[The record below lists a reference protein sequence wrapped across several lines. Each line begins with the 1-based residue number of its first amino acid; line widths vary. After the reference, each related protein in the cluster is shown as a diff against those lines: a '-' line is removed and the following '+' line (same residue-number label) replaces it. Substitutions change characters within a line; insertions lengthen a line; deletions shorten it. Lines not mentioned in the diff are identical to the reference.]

1 MRLFYS
7 TLLMLA
13 LSLSAFAHDGKS
25 PYGRRVTLHPQ
36 AGYVPKSVYLKV
48 KPALKTLCRDNYI
61 DLKPFNDALL
71 VLGVQQFEKS
81 FRDVAAPSQKANV
94 NGREL
99 TDLTVVYNLTYRN
112 NVVMEDALAMLMSTG
127 VLEYA
132 EPQYIRKTFY
142 TPNDPRLSNQ
152 PYLQRI
158 GAYQAWDVTK
168 GDTNVVVG
176 IVDSGVNWPHQ
187 DLVGNIKFNYADPI
201 NGIDDDNDGYVDNF
215 RGWDMVGP
223 TFVASSNGDNNP
235 NITSANSQHGTHVA
249 GTAVASTDNGNGIAG
264 VGFNCKILPVKASPD
279 NNGQSIF
286 RGYEG
291 IVYSAD
297 HGASVINC
305 SWGGPG
311 FSLFEQ
317 DIITYATVNRDA
329 LVVAA
334 AGNDNSIDDFYPA
347 SYEYVLSVASVSGT
361 DRKSGFSN
369 YNFNVGI
376 SVQGEQL
383 LSTTFN
389 NTYGMSSGTSMASPV
404 IAGAAALI
412 RSMNPTFT
420 AEQTAQQ
427 IKVSADN
434 HYGLNGGNALAGRL
448 GSGRL
453 NIFNGVTY
461 RLPGLRRRNIQIVDG
476 NDDYFTGGDT
486 LSISGNFVNLLF
498 PSTSGCKITLSLN
511 NVLSTTQIVPGF
523 NEAMVGVLGTNQV
536 FNNAAQPFK
545 LLLRPNIGRN
555 ATVNLRFTYTDSN
568 GYNDFQVVS
577 IKVNTTFL
585 NISKNNI
592 STTITS
598 NGRMAYNGDG
608 ATEGI
613 GFQFKGTQTAFE
625 IGLMA
630 GTSATKLPNSVRS
643 EGTVY
648 HNHFNPVLFQ
658 KEVIPAT
665 VANFDYLTS
674 YNENNIGAASRNGVR
689 IIQNTHAYTTPGDSD
704 YVIAE
709 FGVINTSAI
718 PINNYFIGYFADFDI
733 SANGQQDKAGWVAD
747 KKMGYVYNSNPGG
760 HYAGI
765 RMLGSAEPNYYAI
778 ENDATNNPFI
788 GVYDGYTDQEKYE
801 TMSSGVFR
809 QDAGTGNPLGKDVS
823 ITLAAGPYSIMPGDT
838 VWVAFAL
845 LGGNDLD
852 QISRGGD
859 SANVRYRVRPDVV
872 TSSKNMDLKTDL
884 SLYPNPSQG
893 WLYPVGNA
901 EAFDIQLVSADGKLA
916 LDAKQVSDK
925 VNIRHLP
932 NGIYQYTVKSADK
945 VSKGRIVLNQ

>member
-1 MRLFYS
+1 MRLFYLTFIS
-7 TLLMLA
+7 FALA
-13 LSLSAFAHDGKS
+13 MSAFAHDGRT
-25 PYGRRVTLHPQ
+25 PNGRRVVLHPQ
-36 AGYVPKSVYLKV
+36 ADYVPKAIYLKV
-48 KPALKTLCRDNYI
+48 KPALKSLCQDNYV

-71 VLGVQQFEKS
+71 TLGIQRFEKN
-81 FRDVAAPSQKANV
+81 FKNVEAPSIKTNV

-99 TDLTVVYNLTYRN
+99 TDLTIIYSLTYRN
-112 NVVMEDALAMLMSTG
+112 NIAMEDALSLLLSTG

-142 TPNDPRLSNQ
+142 TPNDPRLNNQ
-152 PYLQRI
+152 GYLQRI
-158 GAYQAWDVTK
+158 GAYQAWDITK

-187 DLVGNIKFNYADPI
+187 DLIGNIKFNYADPI

-223 TFVASSNGDNNP
+223 TFVATSNGDNDP
-235 NITSANSQHGTHVA
+235 NITSSANQHGTHVA
-249 GTAVASTDNGNGIAG
+249 GTAVGATDNGIGIAG

-291 IVYSAD
+291 IVYSANQ
-297 HGASVINC
+297 GAKVINC

-311 FSLFEQ
+311 FSIFEQ

-347 SYEYVLSVASVSGT
+347 SYDYVLSVASVGAT
-361 DRKSGFSN
+361 DRRSTFSN

-376 SVQGEQL
+376 SAQGEQV
-383 LSTTFN
+383 LSTNFN
-389 NTYGMSSGTSMASPV
+389 NNYGNSSGTSMASPI

-412 RSMNPTFT
+412 RSINPTFT

-427 IKVSADN
+427 IRISADN
-434 HYGLNGGNALAGRL
+434 HYGINGGNALAGRL

-461 RLPGLRRRNIQIVDG
+461 QLPGLRRRSLTITDG
-476 NDDYFTGGDT
+476 NDDFFTGGDT
-486 LSISGNFVNLLF
+486 LSITGDFVNLLAQ
-498 PSTSGCKITLSLN
+498 STPGCRITMTLN
-511 NVLSTTQIVPGF
+511 NVLATTQIEPGF
-523 NEAMVGVLGTNQV
+523 NQAIVGVLGTNQI

-545 LLLRPNIGRN
+545 LRLLPNIARN

-568 GYNDFQVVS
+568 GYSDFQVVS
-577 IKVNTTFL
+577 MKVNTTFL

-598 NGRMAYNGDG
+598 VGRIAYNGDG

-613 GFQFKGTQTAFE
+613 GFQYKGLQTAYE

-648 HNHFNPVLFQ
+648 HNHFNPLLFQ
-658 KEVIPAT
+658 KEVIPAV

-674 YNENNIGAASRNGVR
+674 FNENNIASTSRNGVE

-704 YVIAE
+704 YVITE
-709 FGVINTSAI
+709 FAVRNTLSQ
-718 PINNYFIGYFADFDI
+718 PISNYFIGYYADFDI

-747 KKMGYVYNSNPGG
+747 KKMGYVFNANPGG
-760 HYAGI
+760 HYVGI
-765 RMLGSAEPNYYAI
+765 RLLGSAEPNYYAI

-788 GVYDGYTDQEKYE
+788 GVYDGYTDQEKYT

-809 QDAGTGNPLGKDVS
+809 QDAGTSTPLGKDVS
-823 ITLAAGPYSIMPGDT
+823 ITMAAGPYNILPGDT
-838 VWVAFAL
+838 IWAAFAL
-845 LGGNDLD
+845 LGGNSLD
-852 QISRGGD
+852 QISRGSD
-859 SANVRYRVRPDVV
+859 SANIRYRERTTI
-872 TSSKNMDLKTDL
+872 TSKKDLQAKFGL
-884 SLYPNPSQG
+884 GLYPNPSQG
-893 WLYPVGNA
+893 VLYPVGNTG
-901 EAFDIQLVSADGKLA
+901 AFDIQLFSPDGKLA
-916 LDAKQVSDK
+916 LEGKQLSDK
-925 VNIRHLP
+925 VHVSHLP
-932 NGIYQYTVKSADK
+932 NGIYQYNLKSGGK
-945 VSKGRIVLNQ
+945 TSTGRIVLNQ